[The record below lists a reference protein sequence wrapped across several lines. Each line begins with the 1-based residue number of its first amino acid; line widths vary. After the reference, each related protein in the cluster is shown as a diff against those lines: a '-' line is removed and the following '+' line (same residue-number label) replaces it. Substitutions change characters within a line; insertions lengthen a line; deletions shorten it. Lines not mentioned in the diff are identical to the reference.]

1 MFGIV
6 VQYTSVGKPYIV
18 IDNFLT
24 EDDQS
29 IIMSELDTIIRPS
42 MRRENTGEATKGDF
56 SVKNANAC
64 FLTDIYAEPD
74 ASPTFRVM
82 RNYFSRDFFETIAQ
96 SHWAFEWLTRI
107 NFNEFAQFL
116 YYDEK
121 DNYEAHPDQADLTS
135 LLWLAK
141 EPRGFSGG
149 DLIIENEKTVQF
161 KHNRMVL
168 FNLATMHEVTSV
180 KKTLNLDGH
189 GRYCISHFFKG
200 EG

>member
-29 IIMSELDTIIRPS
+29 IIMSELDTIIRPC
-42 MRRENTGEATKGDF
+42 MRRENTGEAIKDDF
-56 SVKNANAC
+56 SVKNVNAC
-64 FLTDIYAEPD
+64 FLTDIYAEPN

-82 RNYFSRDFFETIAQ
+82 RNYFVKDFFEAIAQ
-96 SHWAFEWLTRI
+96 SHWAFEWLART

-149 DLIIENEKTVQF
+149 DLIIENEKTVEF